1 MRFFAF
7 IATLA
12 ASAGL
17 ANAYCNCPNFEVEC
31 CSESGAPYIGNGNCD
46 VTTKREFDLYQR
58 CCLGSGRFTA
68 CTEFPWLDGGY

>member
-12 ASAGL
+12 ATAGL
-17 ANAYCNCPNFEVEC
+17 ASAFCNCPDFEVEC
-31 CSESGAPYIGNGNCD
+31 CAESGAPYIGNGNCD
-46 VTTKREFDLYQR
+46 VTKRAEFDLYQK

-68 CTEFPWLDGGY
+68 CTEFPWLDEN